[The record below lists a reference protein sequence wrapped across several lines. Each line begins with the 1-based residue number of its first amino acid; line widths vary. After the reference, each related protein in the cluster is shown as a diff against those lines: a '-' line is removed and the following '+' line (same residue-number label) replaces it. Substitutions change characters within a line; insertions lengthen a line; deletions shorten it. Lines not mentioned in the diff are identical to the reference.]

1 MDAGREKTERI
12 AANKKAIEMNRKI
25 QMQDL
30 GEKLNARLNSLDD
43 NATRMQKMKDA
54 RAATYTDFGTM
65 AADEE
70 GIMEGETRNIAKT
83 QSMHKFTPYR
93 KGNTSAYYDM
103 ATSVTDTLTRAPK
116 LPDVETGLRRIEIKQ
131 ARAKELRDA

>member
-25 QMQDL
+25 QMQEL

-43 NATRMQKMKDA
+43 NATRMQKMKEA

-70 GIMEGETRNIAKT
+70 GTMEGETRNIGKT
-83 QSMHKFTPYR
+83 
-93 KGNTSAYYDM
+93 
-103 ATSVTDTLTRAPK
+103 
-116 LPDVETGLRRIEIKQ
+116 
-131 ARAKELRDA
+131 